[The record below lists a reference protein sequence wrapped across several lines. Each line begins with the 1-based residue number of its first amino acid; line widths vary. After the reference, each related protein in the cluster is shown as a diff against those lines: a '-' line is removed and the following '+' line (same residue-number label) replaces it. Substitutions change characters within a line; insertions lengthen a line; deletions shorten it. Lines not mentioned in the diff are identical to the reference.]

1 MAVVLADVVERGA
14 QLGALPLGEVAHL
27 GAAGA
32 GLGEE
37 ARRDS
42 VVTNVVPQKSKGS
55 RARMHSKR

>member
-1 MAVVLADVVERGA
+1 MAVVVADLVERGP

-27 GAAGA
+27 EAAGA

-42 VVTNVVPQKSKGS
+42 VVTNVVPRKSKVS

>member
-1 MAVVLADVVERGA
+1 MAVVVADLVERGP

-42 VVTNVVPQKSKGS
+42 VVTNVVPQKSKVS